1 MAITITLNGVEVS
14 GHPGMTILQLAQE
27 SGVHIPTLCHD
38 PHLAPYGA
46 CRVCLVEDERNGAL
60 LASCV
65 APIAPGMVINTRSP
79 KVIESRKIIV
89 KLMLASHPDSC
100 MVCDKGNRCQLRQI
114 AADLG
119 IGLIDLHRIPHP
131 AAMMDLNPFIER
143 DLSKC
148 ILCAKCIRA
157 DQELVCVGA
166 IDYFHRG
173 FPSRPATVGD
183 TALEASECTFCGTC
197 VALCPTG
204 ALSEKIKPYRGT
216 TKSAVATV
224 CPFCGCGCNLDL
236 EIAGGRVV
244 RAVPSGG
251 RSPNGAT
258 ACVRGSYGYDFIH
271 SSERLTRPLMKSEG
285 QFKPVSWEEAI
296 GTVARRFGEMKS
308 LYGSDSLAV
317 LGSSRCTNEEDYLL
331 QKFARAVIGTNN
343 VDNGG
348 RLYNA
353 AGRLGLMELLGLPG
367 STNPIEDIEES
378 GVILLIG
385 ADPEVSAPVL
395 SYAVKRAIRKRGAKL
410 IVINPWPITL
420 ARMAHLRLC
429 PRSGTDGALVGGLL
443 KVILDEDLWNKE
455 FVSERVK
462 NLDDLKASLKPLT
475 LAGVE
480 KASGVGKAEIESAA
494 RFLAGM
500 GPLAV
505 IFGTGVTQQADG
517 IECVKALVDLA
528 LLTGSVGRRGGGLF
542 PIQMDCNGMGAS
554 DMGCL
559 PDFLPGYQS
568 VADPEARRKVGQA
581 WGVRLPEAPGLS
593 AIEMIEKAASGV
605 IRGMYIVGENPAVSF
620 PGTAFVRGALAN
632 LEFLV
637 VQDLFLTE
645 TARHA
650 HVVLPAAGF
659 AEKDGTFT
667 NLERRVQR
675 LRKAISPPGE
685 AMPDGEIIARISSAM
700 GYPMRYSSA
709 KEILGEIAQTVPLY
723 QGIDDAAL
731 EAGGIFWPR
740 TDGSRWGQPRLYE
753 SGFGP
758 EFGRLASLEIR
769 AAEKVHKDGF
779 KFELLAGR
787 VLYKFGSGVRTSR
800 SPRLAAVMPEPFLD
814 VHPADAS
821 KLGIAAGDRVKVIS
835 RSGEITLRTRFSETV
850 LPGMVIAPI
859 SFPESPV
866 RALFDV
872 SLDPGSRSPLLQTC
886 RVKIEKV

>member
-1 MAITITLNGVEVS
+1 MAVTITLNGVEVS
-14 GHPGMTILQLAQE
+14 GHPGMTIFQLAQE

-79 KVIESRKIIV
+79 KVIESRKTIV

-119 IGLIDLHRIPHP
+119 IGLVDLHRIPHP
-131 AAMMDLNPFIER
+131 AAMVDLNPFIER

-183 TALEASECTFCGTC
+183 KPLEASECTFCGTC

-204 ALSEKIKPYRGT
+204 ALSERIKPYRGST
-216 TKSAVATV
+216 RSSAATV

-236 EIAGGRVV
+236 EIAGDRVV

-251 RSPNGAT
+251 RSPNGA
-258 ACVRGSYGYDFIH
+258 AVCVRGSYGYDFVR
-271 SSERLTRPLMKSEG
+271 SAERLTQPLAKIEG
-285 QFKPVSWEEAI
+285 EFRAVSWEEAI
-296 GTVARRFGEMKS
+296 GMVTRRFGEIKS
-308 LYGSDSLAV
+308 LYGAESVAV
-317 LGSSRCTNEEDYLL
+317 LGSSRCTNEESYLL
-331 QKFARAVIGTNN
+331 QKLARAAVGTNN
-343 VDNGG
+343 IDNGG

-353 AGRLGLMELLGLPG
+353 AARAGLMGVLGLPAA
-367 STNPIEDIEES
+367 SNPIEDIEES

-385 ADPEVSAPVL
+385 ADPEISAPVL
-395 SYAVKRAIRKRGAKL
+395 GYAVKHAVKKRGAKL
-410 IVINPWPITL
+410 IVINPWPIGL
-420 ARMAHLRLC
+420 ARMAHVRLR
-429 PRSGTDGALVGGLL
+429 PRSGTDAMLVGGLL
-443 KVILDEDLWNKE
+443 KVILDEELWNKE
-455 FVSERVK
+455 FVLQRVK
-462 NLDDLKASLKPLT
+462 NLDGLRASLKPF
-475 LAGVE
+475 AP
-480 KASGVGKAEIESAA
+480 AAVGKATGVAAAEIEGAA
-494 RFLAGM
+494 RLLAGA
-500 GPLAV
+500 GPAAV
-505 IFGTGVTQQADG
+505 VFGTGVTQQADG
-517 IECVKALVDLA
+517 VECVKALADLV
-528 LLTGSVGRRGGGLF
+528 LLLGGVGRRGGGIF
-542 PIQMDCNGMGAS
+542 PIQVDCNGLGAS

-559 PDFLPGYQS
+559 PDFLPGYQP
-568 VADPEARRKVGQA
+568 VTDGEARRKLGQA
-581 WGVRLPEAPGLS
+581 WAARLPESAGLS
-593 AIEMIEKAASGV
+593 AIEMIEQAAAGW
-605 IRGMYIVGENPAVSF
+605 IRAMYIVGENPAVSF

-675 LRKAISPPGE
+675 VRKAVPPPG
-685 AMPDGEIIARISSAM
+685 AALPDWEIIARISSTM
-700 GYPMRYSSA
+700 GYSMRYSSA
-709 KEILGEIAQTVPLY
+709 QEILNEIAQVVPLY
-723 QGIDDAAL
+723 RGMDD
-731 EAGGIFWPR
+731 AGGIFWPR
-740 TDGSRWGQPRLYE
+740 GESRWGEPRLYE
-753 SGFGP
+753 GGFGP
-758 EFGRLASLEIR
+758 DLGRLVPLEMR
-769 AAEKVHKDGF
+769 SPEKVHKDGF

-787 VLYKFGSGVRTSR
+787 VLYRFGSGVRTSK
-800 SPRLAAVMPEPFLD
+800 SPRLAAATPEPFLD
-814 VHPADAS
+814 VHPVDAS
-821 KLGIAAGDRVKVIS
+821 KLGIAAGDPVNVIS
-835 RSGEITLRTRFSETV
+835 KSGRVTLRTRFSEAV
-850 LPGMVIAPI
+850 LPGTVTAPI

-872 SLDPGSRSPLLQTC
+872 SLDPQSKAPLLKTC
-886 RVKIEKV
+886 RVRIEKA